1 MNDDRRRTARHV
13 GRQVIRTR
21 LCDRERYIGD
31 RDARFHLRQSLHRG
45 PRRPRWIERPLA
57 VNRHDRQNSADHGNY
72 RESRNPF
79 HVATSS
85 YSFRQIFCHE
95 APLRK
100 SPAKKSVVHSG
111 MPTHSAAAASSGA
124 QHCGQ
129 MTSRSDHRSMA
140 FSSSRHEPR
149 HCVGGPPVV
158 LSTCVVLLERSPG
171 RSGRP
176 PQSKEIGYMK
186 RFVFTVAAFG
196 AFSSL
201 SAQEIV
207 ITGIDYPGRIAWTNL
222 PDTNALYRVEWASSL
237 QGPWRFTFDGLGGA
251 EFRNLPGWTNSR
263 FEAEVPMAYRVTM
276 ITSTPPVGMVYIP
289 GGTFAM
295 GNHYP
300 SEGFSYEVP
309 VHTVT
314 VSSFWMSRTEVTRAE
329 WDRVLDWALNKSTNL
344 YQFSNTNYFKSN
356 GDMPVVER
364 SWYDIAKWC
373 NAKSE
378 MEGRE
383 PAYWFPDGIFAFTYR
398 TGEIATVEFWR
409 DVDGYRMPTEAEWE
423 YAARGGLSGKR
434 FPCGDT
440 ISHIQANYTSS
451 GTNDYDISP
460 T

>member
-1 MNDDRRRTARHV
+1 
-13 GRQVIRTR
+13 
-21 LCDRERYIGD
+21 
-31 RDARFHLRQSLHRG
+31 
-45 PRRPRWIERPLA
+45 
-57 VNRHDRQNSADHGNY
+57 
-72 RESRNPF
+72 
-79 HVATSS
+79 
-85 YSFRQIFCHE
+85 
-95 APLRK
+95 
-100 SPAKKSVVHSG
+100 
-111 MPTHSAAAASSGA
+111 
-124 QHCGQ
+124 
-129 MTSRSDHRSMA
+129 
-140 FSSSRHEPR
+140 
-149 HCVGGPPVV
+149 
-158 LSTCVVLLERSPG
+158 
-171 RSGRP
+171 
-176 PQSKEIGYMK
+176 MK

-263 FEAEVPMAYRVTM
+263 FEAEVPMAYRVSM

-295 GNHYP
+295 GNPYP

-329 WDRVLDWALNKSTNL
+329 WDRVLDWALNKSPNL

-440 ISHIQANYTSS
+440 ISHLQANYTSS

-460 T
+460 TRGAHPAFTNNFAGIAPVGMLAPNGYGLYDMAGNLRELCSDRFASNYYEWGSTQDPTGPTGTNYPYRVVRDGSSGLDESWARVSVRVMVDPASGLAANNGFRLVTVRQ